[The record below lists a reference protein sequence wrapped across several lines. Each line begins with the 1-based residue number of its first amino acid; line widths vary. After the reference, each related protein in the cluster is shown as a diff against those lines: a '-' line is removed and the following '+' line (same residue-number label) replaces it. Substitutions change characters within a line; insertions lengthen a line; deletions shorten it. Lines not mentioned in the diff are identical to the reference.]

1 MGVLG
6 TSGSAGGDQMEKG
19 NLIPIL
25 EEMAQSNGDVGNAGL
40 KSHEMIGIL
49 NMVFSQAGLDHSS
62 SPADVRE
69 RLGDDGSELI
79 VRFYQSMIEKDDK
92 DSLTSESMT
101 ISSISDEEEM
111 NVESGKSTKYKKET
125 EIALSRIFS
134 LGNVTPPLN
143 ANIAPFEPYHG
154 KPVITMTGF
163 GELGR
168 FGNQLLQYA
177 FLRCY
182 AKLVDAEVQVPYW
195 VGKDLFGL
203 QDDVVQ
209 RALPAVIETRETKAN
224 STFTD
229 EFLQYI
235 TQSNDGMPVPEI
247 LPSQLNA
254 EAEDLPVN
262 VDIWGWFQWHTSV
275 YKQFKESIQDIFTP
289 VPSLKNHF
297 DKVIDDKLR
306 QNGKRTVVGCHLRLG
321 DYKNIAASSFGYV
334 APTQWYLEWL
344 EEIWPTLENPVLF
357 VASDEVDTV
366 LRDFAK
372 FNPVTSES
380 LGAELPESFADL
392 GAGMFPDWYI
402 LSQCDVLA
410 ISNSTFSFSACMAN
424 RRPNARFF
432 RAHYA
437 DKMVEIDPWNADVIV
452 HRDMKKSALAKS
464 VETLR
469 ILYDTQGSKALLQN
483 IFFEIPYYGLR
494 SIIMKSVLL
503 KKLVLDSQTPRLA
516 KETTMQAQ
524 PVVA

>member
-1 MGVLG
+1 MGVLS
-6 TSGSAGGDQMEKG
+6 TSESLERDQMEKG
-19 NLIPIL
+19 TWIPVL
-25 EEMAQSNGDVGNAGL
+25 EKLAQSNGDVGNVGL
-40 KSHEMIGIL
+40 KSREMIGIL
-49 NMVFSQAGLDHSS
+49 DMVFSQAGLDHASS
-62 SPADVRE
+62 ASDVRE
-69 RLGDDGSELI
+69 KLGDDGAELI

-111 NVESGKSTKYKKET
+111 NVEGGKSTKYKKET

-247 LPSQLNA
+247 LPSQLSA
-254 EAEDLPVN
+254 ETNDLPVN

-275 YKQFKESIQDIFTP
+275 YRQFKESIQDIFTP

-380 LGAELPESFADL
+380 LGAELPENFADL

-424 RRPNARFF
+424 QRPNARFF

-437 DKMVEIDPWNADVIV
+437 DKMVEIDPWNTDVIV
-452 HRDMKKSALAKS
+452 HRDMNKSALAKS
-464 VETLR
+464 VDTLR

-503 KKLVLDSQTPRLA
+503 KKLVLDSQPPRLA
-516 KETTMQAQ
+516 KETTQAQ
-524 PVVA
+524 PIVA